1 MAAAGYQPQHEL
13 AISRSYRVAA
23 VRHYGA
29 YAAVSV
35 VAPDLARRC
44 APGRFVMVAVP
55 GGALGLRRPLSL
67 YAVRGDT
74 VGLLIGAR
82 GPGSAR
88 LTGVDVGDELAVAGP
103 LGTGFSLIGAGRA
116 LLVGGGI
123 GTAPLQYLAEALAAA
138 GAGVAAAFG
147 FRDRRQ
153 AQVLGAFE
161 INELS
166 VATEDGSLGRRGTVI
181 DLLEELDVESGTVIY
196 TCGPPAMIGAVQRWS
211 AAHGLRGEASLEAH
225 MACGSGSCHGCVVA
239 TTSGL
244 LRVCSEGPVFA
255 LDTVVEPS

>member
-1 MAAAGYQPQHEL
+1 MAPAAHQPQDEL

-55 GGALGLRRPLSL
+55 GGAFGLRRPLSL
-67 YAVRGDT
+67 YTVKGDT
-74 VGLLIGAR
+74 VGLLIEAR
-82 GPGSAR
+82 GTGSAR
-88 LTGVDVGDELAVAGP
+88 LTGIEVGDELAVAGP
-103 LGTGFSLIGAGRA
+103 LGTGFGVVGGGRA

-123 GTAPLQYLAEALAAA
+123 GAAPLQYLAEVLVAA
-138 GAGVAAAFG
+138 GASVAAAFG
-147 FRDRRQ
+147 FRDRRH

-161 INELS
+161 ISELS
-166 VATEDGSLGRRGTVI
+166 VATEDGSLGRRGTVV
-181 DLLEELDVESGTVIY
+181 DLLDELDVEDGTVVY
-196 TCGPPAMIGAVQRWS
+196 VCGPPAMIGAVQRWS
-211 AAHGLRGEASLEAH
+211 AARGLRGEASLEAH

-239 TTSGL
+239 TKSGL

-255 LDTVVEPS
+255 LDAVETA